1 MPTRSKPPPKVPK
14 VEILS
19 SDDDSAEE
27 WEARDDGG
35 FVLTPRGTQRRI
47 APAAPRFAPNLL
59 APYIRTWCFAESA
72 NYAMQPFLVPA
83 AWHMAVMAALLAAAA
98 ATARADVFKATLVWR
113 LLGHWACAPYAFE
126 SSQWSVYADLA
137 TLVAL
142 LLTTNDND
150 AVRAA
155 TPAVRTMFGVFYF
168 AAAWWKVNTSFLDPS
183 ISCAPILVLQLVAA
197 YVPAALTPPPSVLHL
212 AARAAAPVTI
222 IGEGA
227 IGVLLLVP
235 SSAPHARR
243 LHALAVAL
251 TALLHIGI
259 SATPFPNQI
268 ASFSCIC
275 LLRVG
280 WCALPIGW
288 ARAVR
293 DAAGWRG
300 REAAAAAAALAAA
313 GALNT
318 VPGVTFNFPLIAY
331 AALTI
336 LAIRAIVRDAPLAPP
351 ADAVPAARRAA
362 AAARALVV
370 PCALYAL
377 VWPILGLTDL
387 GLAGP
392 FSSLRVHGGSNHLV
406 VPTGLL
412 QAAFA
417 SNAGGAFGGGV
428 VRVSAC
434 TSEYILSVTLPD
446 CSALL
451 PPRARE
457 LLRAAGHSA
466 VQHNPTV
473 ARNIDV
479 ARMLPEKFAPFTVPA
494 LELRRLLYEAR
505 ARGEKFS
512 LTYDVLPG
520 ATGGREWRA
529 GKGVRTVKVSE
540 GGGRA
545 ECRVVRGEGKGP
557 CAADEIAEQP
567 PPSGWVGKSVV
578 FFAHPVE
585 GEELPCMD

>member
-1 MPTRSKPPPKVPK
+1 
-14 VEILS
+14 
-19 SDDDSAEE
+19 
-27 WEARDDGG
+27 
-35 FVLTPRGTQRRI
+35 
-47 APAAPRFAPNLL
+47 
-59 APYIRTWCFAESA
+59 
-72 NYAMQPFLVPA
+72 MQPFLVPA

-197 YVPAALTPPPSVLHL
+197 YVPAALTPPPSVLQL

-300 REAAAAAAALAAA
+300 AR
-313 GALNT
+313 
-318 VPGVTFNFPLIAY
+318 PPPPPP
-331 AALTI
+331 
-336 LAIRAIVRDAPLAPP
+336 RSPPP
-351 ADAVPAARRAA
+351 AR
-362 AAARALVV
+362 
-370 PCALYAL
+370 
-377 VWPILGLTDL
+377 
-387 GLAGP
+387 
-392 FSSLRVHGGSNHLV
+392 
-406 VPTGLL
+406 
-412 QAAFA
+412 
-417 SNAGGAFGGGV
+417 
-428 VRVSAC
+428 
-434 TSEYILSVTLPD
+434 
-446 CSALL
+446 
-451 PPRARE
+451 
-457 LLRAAGHSA
+457 
-466 VQHNPTV
+466 
-473 ARNIDV
+473 
-479 ARMLPEKFAPFTVPA
+479 
-494 LELRRLLYEAR
+494 
-505 ARGEKFS
+505 
-512 LTYDVLPG
+512 
-520 ATGGREWRA
+520 
-529 GKGVRTVKVSE
+529 
-540 GGGRA
+540 
-545 ECRVVRGEGKGP
+545 
-557 CAADEIAEQP
+557 
-567 PPSGWVGKSVV
+567 
-578 FFAHPVE
+578 
-585 GEELPCMD
+585 

>member
-168 AAAWWKVNTSFLDPS
+168 AAAWWKVNTSFLDPT

-197 YVPAALTPPPSVLHL
+197 YVPAALTPPPSVLQL

-243 LHALAVAL
+243 LRVRRRADGAA
-251 TALLHIGI
+251 T
-259 SATPFPNQI
+259 SASPRRPSPTRSHRSR
-268 ASFSCIC
+268 ASASSASV
-275 LLRVG
+275 R
-280 WCALPIGW
+280 AAGW
-288 ARAVR
+288 AHAVH

-300 REAAAAAAALAAA
+300 ARLPPPPPRSPPRRAEH
-313 GALNT
+313 GA
-318 VPGVTFNFPLIAY
+318 GVTFSFPLIAY
-331 AALTI
+331 AALDPRNPRD
-336 LAIRAIVRDAPLAPP
+336 RARRLLAPP
-351 ADAVPAARRAA
+351 ADAVPAARRPPRR
-362 AAARALVV
+362 ARARRAVR
-370 PCALYAL
+370 ADAL

-417 SNAGGAFGGGV
+417 DSAGGAFGGGV

-479 ARMLPEKFAPFTVPA
+479 ARVLPERFAPFTVPA